1 MTTKVC
7 KECHE
12 EKNLVEFPKH
22 KQMKDGH
29 LNQCK
34 SCKSNYQKKYG
45 QDNKERLLLYAK
57 KRYEDNTEQIKE
69 RVRKHWNDNATE
81 INEKRRERYNNDE
94 EYKKKRREE
103 VSKSNAKCRGERR
116 KKAKEERSASYLLEL
131 CRKRMWHAFNGRG
144 AKSDKTKNLLGCDG
158 DFLRQYLEGTKVEGK
173 DYSNAHIDHIVP
185 CSSFDLSDEDQQR
198 KCFHYTNL
206 QLLPAREN
214 LAKSNRILKCENIVC
229 ALSGERNVC
238 VE

>member
-7 KECHE
+7 KDCHK
-12 EKNLVEFPKH
+12 EKELYEFPKH

-34 SCKSNYQKKYG
+34 VCKNDYLRKYG
-45 QDNKERLLLYAK
+45 EGNKEKLSEKSKTYYEENREVIK
-57 KRYEDNTEQIKE
+57 KR
-69 RVRKHWNDNATE
+69 VRNHWNDNATE
-81 INEKRRERYNNDE
+81 INQKRREKYKIDE
-94 EYKKKRREE
+94 TYREK
-103 VSKSNAKCRGERR
+103 VLQQCSTSNAKCRPERR
-116 KKAKEERSASYLLEL
+116 KKVREEKSSAYYLEL

-158 DFLRQYLEGTKVEGK
+158 DFLKQYLEGTKVEGK
-173 DYSNAHIDHIVP
+173 DYSDTHIDHIVP

-214 LAKSNRILKCENIVC
+214 LEKSNKIIFT
-229 ALSGERNVC
+229 
-238 VE
+238 